1 MGAELTLQSMTGFA
15 RTQGQFEETSWV
27 WELRSVN
34 GKGLDLRLRI
44 PSGFEAL
51 EVKSRKL
58 LTTYFTRGNV
68 QISLSVTQSSCASL
82 PYINQDAVSALLDAA
97 TELQK
102 RVGGDL
108 PTAAELMSMRGVVE
122 LNEKLLDDDEQA
134 RLHTAILKSLEE
146 AAEALLGMRQSE
158 GQAIAKVL
166 EQQVDKIAQLHGQ
179 IEAND
184 ARSPE
189 AIKQQLQMQVHKL
202 VENNAEFD
210 EQRLYQE
217 VAILAAKADLQ
228 EELDRLVVHV
238 KAAQDLLRGDG
249 PVGRRLDFLAQEF
262 NRECNTICS
271 KSNSAEVT
279 SIGLDMKLIIDQFRE
294 QLQNME

>member
-1 MGAELTLQSMTGFA
+1 MTLQSMTGFA
-15 RTQGQFEETSWV
+15 RAQGQLEEISWV
-27 WELRSVN
+27 WEMRSVN

-44 PSGFEAL
+44 PNGYEAL
-51 EVKSRKL
+51 EVKSRNL
-58 LTTYFTRGNV
+58 LSQYFTRGNIQV
-68 QISLSVTQSSCASL
+68 SLNVTHSSAGII
-82 PYINQDAVSALLDAA
+82 PQVNHDAVSALLDAA
-97 TELQK
+97 RNLQQK
-102 RVGGDL
+102 VGGEL
-108 PTAAELMSMRGVVE
+108 PSAAELMAMRGVVE
-122 LNEKLLDDDEQA
+122 LGEKQLNDKE
-134 RLHTAILKSLEE
+134 TAELQSAIFKSLEE
-146 AAEALLGMRQSE
+146 AASALVSMRQGEGDAIARVLE
-158 GQAIAKVL
+158 GQI
-166 EQQVDKIAQLHGQ
+166 EKIAQLHRQ
-179 IEAND
+179 IETND

-189 AIKQQLQMQVHKL
+189 AIKRQLKMQVDKL
-202 VENNAEFD
+202 VENNDEFD

-228 EELDRLVVHV
+228 EELDRLVVHI
-238 KAAQDLLRGDG
+238 KAAQGLLKSDG